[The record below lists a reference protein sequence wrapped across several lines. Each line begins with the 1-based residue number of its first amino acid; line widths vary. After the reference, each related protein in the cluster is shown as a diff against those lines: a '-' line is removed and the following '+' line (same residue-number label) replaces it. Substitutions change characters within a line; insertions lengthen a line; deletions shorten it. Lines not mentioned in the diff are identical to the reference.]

1 MHSLHGDNSN
11 SISVCRGFVG
21 LLFLVKSNCDLNSDY
36 SSEIE
41 ERRLSVKRG
50 KKGFSSHKKSVVS
63 TKKSVQTYLSES
75 KNTVAYVSDSS
86 GVDVCVKRR

>member
-41 ERRLSVKRG
+41 ERRLSVKR
-50 KKGFSSHKKSVVS
+50 
-63 TKKSVQTYLSES
+63 
-75 KNTVAYVSDSS
+75 
-86 GVDVCVKRR
+86 